1 MCRPWNLLLL
11 LHLPHAI
18 PSLPRSICILNLSSP
33 CFCKREGPSPLSA
46 QGPSVSLVGRRDWER
61 RASEMLVDIFIYVA
75 PFKDSPSSIFYFHF
89 FSLSLCTRF

>member
-33 CFCKREGPSPLSA
+33 CFCKREGHSPLSA
-46 QGPSVSLVGRRDWER
+46 QGPSVSLVGPALDVRQRDWKR
-61 RASEMLVDIFIYVA
+61 RSSEMLVGVLFM
-75 PFKDSPSSIFYFHF
+75 
-89 FSLSLCTRF
+89 